1 MWTWNCET
9 EVSYLS
15 DMRFMMNSLLTA
27 LTQTQGTTVVPRDG
41 LETAADIS
49 LVILAVGS
57 ALALLAMTVLLL
69 QIRKLLA
76 GMQKQLQPVADRAR
90 AAAENVEYISA
101 VVRTDIR
108 KVNDS
113 VTKITS
119 HLNDASDHMED
130 RIAEFNALMQ
140 VVQGEAEDI
149 FLDTAAA
156 AHGVRAGARTLGVG
170 ASEPAEDQEPAAEH
184 DESDESDAREK
195 ANEGH
200 AAPEEPKQV

>member
-1 MWTWNCET
+1 MWTWNYEA

-15 DMRFMMNSLLTA
+15 DMRFMMNSLLAA
-27 LTQTQGTTVVPRDG
+27 LLQTQGAAVVPRDG

-76 GMQKQLQPVADRAR
+76 GMQKHLQPVSDRAR

-101 VVRTDIR
+101 VVRTDVQ
-108 KVNDS
+108 KVHDS
-113 VTKITS
+113 VTKITTR
-119 HLNDASDHMED
+119 LNDASDHMED

-156 AHGVRAGARTLGVG
+156 AHGVRAGARTLSVG
-170 ASEPAEDQEPAAEH
+170 AAAPDEDQGPAAEPAESDTHEEA
-184 DESDESDAREK
+184 DEERT
-195 ANEGH
+195 
-200 AAPEEPKQV
+200 APEEPKQV

>member
-1 MWTWNCET
+1 
-9 EVSYLS
+9 
-15 DMRFMMNSLLTA
+15 MMNSLLAA
-27 LTQTQGTTVVPRDG
+27 LIQTQEATAIPRNG

-76 GMQKQLQPVADRAR
+76 GLQKHVQPVSDRAR

-101 VVRTDIR
+101 VVRADIQ
-108 KVNDS
+108 KVHES
-113 VTKITS
+113 VTKITDR
-119 HLNDASDHMED
+119 LNDASDHMED

-156 AHGVRAGARTLGVG
+156 AHGVRAGARTLSVG
-170 ASEPAEDQEPAAEH
+170 AAAQDEDQGSPTELA
-184 DESDESDAREK
+184 ESDTPEEADQE
-195 ANEGH
+195 H
-200 AAPEEPKQV
+200 AAPEDPEQA

>member
-1 MWTWNCET
+1 
-9 EVSYLS
+9 
-15 DMRFMMNSLLTA
+15 MMKSLLA
-27 LTQTQGTTVVPRDG
+27 AVTQTQGTAMLPRDG

-49 LVILAVGS
+49 LVILAVGT

-69 QIRKLLA
+69 QIRKLMS
-76 GMQKQLQPVADRAR
+76 GMQSQLQPVADRAR

-101 VVRTDIR
+101 VVRTDIQ

-119 HLNDASDHMED
+119 RLNDASDHMEE

-156 AHGVRAGARTLGVG
+156 ARGVRAGARTLSGGASDGSEDQAPSAEQDEATLHKVG
-170 ASEPAEDQEPAAEH
+170 AP
-184 DESDESDAREK
+184 EK
-195 ANEGH
+195 
-200 AAPEEPKQV
+200 PEELHASPEESEQV

>member
-1 MWTWNCET
+1 MIH
-9 EVSYLS
+9 SMLA
-15 DMRFMMNSLLTA
+15 A
-27 LTQTQGTTVVPRDG
+27 LTQAQDPAVVPRGG

-76 GMQKQLQPVADRAR
+76 GMQNHLQPVADRAR

-101 VVRTDIR
+101 VVRTDIQ

-113 VTKITS
+113 VTRITNR
-119 HLNDASDHMED
+119 LNDASDHMED

-156 AHGVRAGARTLGVG
+156 AHGVRAGVRTLSVG
-170 ASEPAEDQEPAAEH
+170 APKPAEDQEPAADP
-184 DESDESDAREK
+184 DEPDKSDESDAREE

-200 AAPEEPKQV
+200 AAPEEPEQV

>member
-1 MWTWNCET
+1 
-9 EVSYLS
+9 
-15 DMRFMMNSLLTA
+15 MMNSLLAA
-27 LTQTQGTTVVPRDG
+27 LTQTQGTAVLPRDG
-41 LETAADIS
+41 LATAADIS

-76 GMQKQLQPVADRAR
+76 GMQNHIQPVADRAR

-101 VVRTDIR
+101 VVRTDIQ
-108 KVNDS
+108 KVNES

-119 HLNDASDHMED
+119 RLNDASDHMED

-149 FLDTAAA
+149 FLDAAA
-156 AHGVRAGARTLGVG
+156 TAHGVRAGARTLSVG
-170 ASEPAEDQEPAAEH
+170 ASEPTEDEEPAI
-184 DESDESDAREK
+184 ESDAEDE
-195 ANEGH
+195 ASEGG
-200 AAPEEPKQV
+200 AAPEEPYQA

>member
-1 MWTWNCET
+1 
-9 EVSYLS
+9 
-15 DMRFMMNSLLTA
+15 MMKSLLAA
-27 LTQTQGTTVVPRDG
+27 LTRTQGTAVVPRDG

-76 GMQKQLQPVADRAR
+76 GMQNQLQPVADRAR

-101 VVRTDIR
+101 VVRTDIQ
-108 KVNDS
+108 KVSQS

-119 HLNDASDHMED
+119 RLNEASDHMED

-156 AHGVRAGARTLGVG
+156 AHGVRAGARTLSVG
-170 ASEPAEDQEPAAEH
+170 ASEPAEDQEPATELA
-184 DESDESDAREK
+184 ESDAREE
-195 ANEGH
+195 ANEER
-200 AAPEEPKQV
+200 ATPEEPEQV

>member
-1 MWTWNCET
+1 
-9 EVSYLS
+9 
-15 DMRFMMNSLLTA
+15 MMNSLLAA
-27 LTQTQGTTVVPRDG
+27 LTQTQGTAVVPRDG

-76 GMQKQLQPVADRAR
+76 GMQKQIQPVADRAR
-90 AAAENVEYISA
+90 AAAENVEYITA
-101 VVRTDIR
+101 VVRTDIQ

-119 HLNDASDHMED
+119 RLNDASDHMED

-156 AHGVRAGARTLGVG
+156 AHGVRAGARTLSVG
-170 ASEPAEDQEPAAEH
+170 APEPAEDQEPAAEPDES
-184 DESDESDAREK
+184 DESDESDARE
-195 ANEGH
+195 ETSVGH
-200 AAPEEPKQV
+200 DAPEEPEQV

>member
-1 MWTWNCET
+1 M
-9 EVSYLS
+9 VK
-15 DMRFMMNSLLTA
+15 SLLAA
-27 LTQTQGTTVVPRDG
+27 LTRTQGTAMVTRDG

-76 GMQKQLQPVADRAR
+76 GMQKHLQPVADRAR
-90 AAAENVEYISA
+90 TAAENVEYISA
-101 VVRTDIR
+101 VVRTDIQ

-113 VTKITS
+113 VTRITS
-119 HLNDASDHMED
+119 RLNDASDHMED

-156 AHGVRAGARTLGVG
+156 AHGVRAGARTLSGG
-170 ASEPAEDQEPAAEH
+170 ASDASSDEEPAREPDDAKPDQL
-184 DESDESDAREK
+184 
-195 ANEGH
+195 G
-200 AAPEEPKQV
+200 APEEPDEAHASPEEPEQM